1 MLADTTPLDM
11 AGVWTS
17 QRTVDGRVR
26 RDARHA
32 HDPPHRAR
40 ARASTR
46 TRAAAGL
53 ERGFLANG
61 LEAKSTR
68 ADLHEAVGA
77 SYTLNW
83 LLLGFMGL
91 GLVVGVAALG
101 VISARSVVERRQ
113 QIGVLR
119 AIGFRRGMVQ
129 LSFLLESSFIALTAI
144 VVGTALGLIIAYNV
158 IQDAADQPSWQG
170 ALHFVVPWTHLA
182 IVFCGVYAAALLTT
196 LAPAARASRVQP
208 ARGPPLRVIGM
219 NPDWEERLFDGRP
232 TPLRLYRAIRQRL
245 ETFGPLTVRGTDTQ
259 VSFRARRAFAWVWL
273 PQRWA
278 EGRPADSVTLTF
290 SLDAPLDDRRIV
302 QVVEPRPGHWT
313 HHVVIQDESDLD
325 GAVDGWLRQAYGLA
339 GGDAR

>member
-1 MLADTTPLDM
+1 
-11 AGVWTS
+11 
-17 QRTVDGRVR
+17 
-26 RDARHA
+26 
-32 HDPPHRAR
+32 
-40 ARASTR
+40 
-46 TRAAAGL
+46 
-53 ERGFLANG
+53 
-61 LEAKSTR
+61 
-68 ADLHEAVGA
+68 
-77 SYTLNW
+77 
-83 LLLGFMGL
+83 
-91 GLVVGVAALG
+91 
-101 VISARSVVERRQ
+101 
-113 QIGVLR
+113 
-119 AIGFRRGMVQ
+119 
-129 LSFLLESSFIALTAI
+129 
-144 VVGTALGLIIAYNV
+144 
-158 IQDAADQPSWQG
+158 
-170 ALHFVVPWTHLA
+170 
-182 IVFCGVYAAALLTT
+182 
-196 LAPAARASRVQP
+196 
-208 ARGPPLRVIGM
+208 M